1 MEKSINVNTFEYIKV
16 KGYIME
22 KKLPKIFKKD
32 VSKEHINNE
41 KIYYTSNIKKEIII
55 DKEDKL
61 LTVEE
66 KIKKL
71 FKSSR
76 YVFNIGVIIKTKKK
90 DYDTKVIGKIK
101 NSLITEDDIEIPI
114 VEIEDI
120 IIKDR

>member
-1 MEKSINVNTFEYIKV
+1 
-16 KGYIME
+16 ME

-32 VSKEHINNE
+32 ISKDHINNE
-41 KIYYTSNIKKEIII
+41 KIYYTNTNKDEVRYNKVN
-55 DKEDKL
+55 DG

-90 DYDTKVIGKIK
+90 DYDTKIIGKIK

-114 VEIEDI
+114 IEIEDI

>member
-1 MEKSINVNTFEYIKV
+1 
-16 KGYIME
+16 ME

-32 VSKEHINNE
+32 ISKEHINNE
-41 KIYYTSNIKKEIII
+41 KIYYTSNTKEEIKYDVSDNK
-55 DKEDKL
+55 

-90 DYDTKVIGKIK
+90 DYDTKIIGKIK

-114 VEIEDI
+114 IEIEDI

>member
-1 MEKSINVNTFEYIKV
+1 
-16 KGYIME
+16 ME

-41 KIYYTSNIKKEIII
+41 KIYYTSNIKKEIKI